1 MAGPTWVNVY
11 DLSESQLTR
20 IDEAEE
26 AMEMLD
32 LSKAEEILNS
42 LREEDP
48 ICIPVLNL
56 LAHLHGRYLS
66 DYQKARPHLDRSLG
80 LFESADNSLG
90 LIQSLKTL
98 AQVCYYLGV
107 YEESL
112 TYRQQAL
119 AFCREIGDK
128 PE

>member
-1 MAGPTWVNVY
+1 MAGPTWANVY

-66 DYQKARPHLDRSLG
+66 DYQKPWGITIR
-80 LFESADNSLG
+80 FWNSNRRMHG
-90 LIQSLKTL
+90 QGMSDENSGDIPPTSSKIGSNFMD
-98 AQVCYYLGV
+98 YL
-107 YEESL
+107 SICCQ
-112 TYRQQAL
+112 RWSQAH
-119 AFCREIGDK
+119 C
-128 PE
+128 

>member
-48 ICIPVLNL
+48 ICIPVKVI
-56 LAHLHGRYLS
+56 S
-66 DYQKARPHLDRSLG
+66 
-80 LFESADNSLG
+80 
-90 LIQSLKTL
+90 
-98 AQVCYYLGV
+98 
-107 YEESL
+107 
-112 TYRQQAL
+112 
-119 AFCREIGDK
+119 
-128 PE
+128 